1 MNENERGDEILRF
14 QEASYIRNEVR
25 VLKAWESMGCPVTE
39 LKSNKNQINK
49 QYMFATGH
57 RLLGNNPKRKMEL
70 LGNKPKRKMER
81 INKCFLQAHGV

>member
-1 MNENERGDEILRF
+1 MADEF
-14 QEASYIRNEVR
+14 E
-25 VLKAWESMGCPVTE
+25 
-39 LKSNKNQINK
+39 SNKNQINK

-81 INKCFLQAHGV
+81 INKRFCKHMACGSQFNGAGGVWEVQAHTSEAVH